1 MSPLNQ
7 KRVELVPTNPGSDCR
22 DLPITVVELEDGT
35 ITRRLEYQH
44 RNTSGRR
51 RGVCTCALYSRKS
64 QYAGRYGRVDWDGT
78 SSTLTT
84 MPDPTKTQGR
94 VLHP

>member
-7 KRVELVPTNPGSDCR
+7 KRVELVPTNPGSDWR

-44 RNTSGRR
+44 RDREKPVQEGF
-51 RGVCTCALYSRKS
+51 
-64 QYAGRYGRVDWDGT
+64 AGQQEKYQKLKNIFYT
-78 SSTLTT
+78 FLNE
-84 MPDPTKTQGR
+84 
-94 VLHP
+94 